1 MNDFELARN
10 DIRVWQTIL
19 DESRESSHP
28 DVQSILLTSYGG
40 SGLNM
45 LATWAH
51 QYRPTITHLWI
62 NRLCHSI
69 RNFGIR
75 PTLVVVGHPV
85 AAWNSM
91 DRRGIKLLN
100 TWKILGYIPEGL
112 LGTDPLSYA
121 MLRYLRS
128 WQVPQPGVALVKY
141 EAIWDYQRE
150 ICDYLQLPDD
160 YFPEY
165 QQRTSSTEI
174 TSAKAYNP
182 CMGICLDMYQRLPD
196 WCPAT

>member
-1 MNDFELARN
+1 MNYSELARN
-10 DIRVWQTIL
+10 DIRVWSAIL
-19 DESRESSHP
+19 DESRASSHP
-28 DVQSILLTSYGG
+28 DVPSILLTSYGG

-51 QYRPTITHLWI
+51 QYRPVITHLWI

-69 RNFGIR
+69 RNFYIR

-100 TWKILGYIPEGL
+100 TWKMLGYVPDHV
-112 LGTDPLSYA
+112 LGRDPLSYA
-121 MLRYLRS
+121 MMQYLRS

-141 EAIWDYQRE
+141 EAIWDYQQE
-150 ICDYLQLPDD
+150 ICEYLQLPDD
-160 YFPEY
+160 AFPEY
-165 QQRTSSTEI
+165 QRRTSSI
-174 TSAKAYNP
+174 CIAAAKTCNP
-182 CMGICLDMYQRLPD
+182 CMDVCLDIYQHLPD